1 MHMKN
6 SKNLMNNLKQLKKK
20 RTEIQKEIDFLNKL
34 RELT

>member
-1 MHMKN
+1 MHKKN